1 MKKIFTKLAL
11 MAVALLM
18 GGANSAWAKTVTEVY
33 DFATWGTANLNSNSY
48 ATITK
53 ASTASFT
60 VNGASLFNV
69 ISFTGTKTE
78 TVWTLLTERIAIS
91 EGVTYRLPSG
101 KNDKPRLGNEAA
113 SGAKYISITNLS
125 AGDKVT
131 FGSVSGFKFFSE
143 NATANGEAIVKD
155 AAVTSDVEYIMTADG
170 HLDIYCDSRAW
181 ASFQKLT
188 VVCEIPDVEMIKTFE
203 FNFESLTSHSETTVA
218 GQTNVNKVG
227 CQAYSIASDAIDG
240 ITINGSHLW
249 KITANKSY
257 GIFGR
262 TGKATIT
269 YNGYFPAGSVIKYT
283 TMTEGDKESET
294 KTIEVA
300 QYQGVTNMSVY
311 IPKPAPLEL
320 TLNANDF
327 GTFSA
332 AYNTKIEGAKVYTAK
347 LAGEKIV
354 ATLVESGIVPAANG
368 VILVK
373 DGETVTATY
382 TAEMANDAAYG
393 ANDLVATTKADGSL
407 ATIQNTALVLSG
419 NTFKTYTGSALV
431 ANKAYFEYTGSG
443 ESAKTLTIIFNND
456 EATGINAAET
466 LNVAGSKKVMINNT
480 FVIIKGNKKYNAVG
494 CEMK

>member
-1 MKKIFTKLAL
+1 MKKIFTKLTL
-11 MAVALLM
+11 LAVVLLM
-18 GGANSAWAKTVTEVY
+18 GVNFAFAKTATEVY
-33 DFATWGTANLNSNSY
+33 DFATWGVANLNSNSY

-53 ASTASFT
+53 APATSFV
-60 VNGASLFNV
+60 VNGVNMFNIV
-69 ISFTGTKTE
+69 SFTGTKTSA
-78 TVWTLLTERIAIS
+78 VWTLPSERIAIS

-113 SGAKYISITNLS
+113 SGVKYISITNLS

-155 AAVTSDVEYIMTADG
+155 AAVASDVEYTMTAGG

-188 VVCEIPDVEMIKTFE
+188 VIYEIPDVEMINTYG
-203 FNFESLTSHSETTVA
+203 FNFENLTSHSDATVGSA
-218 GQTNVNKVG
+218 QTVNNVG
-227 CQAYSIASDAIDG
+227 CQAYAIASDAVEG

-283 TMTEGDKESET
+283 TMKSGDLESET
-294 KTIEVA
+294 RTIEVA
-300 QYQGVTNMSVY
+300 QYEGITNMSVY

-347 LAGEKIV
+347 LTDEKIV

-382 TAEMANDAAYG
+382 TAEKANEVAFADNG
-393 ANDLVATTKADGSL
+393 LKATTLADGSL
-407 ATIQNTALVLSG
+407 AAKEGALVLSG
-419 NTFKTYTGSALV
+419 SSFKSFAGAAFA
-431 ANKAYFEYTGSG
+431 ANKAFFPYSSTEAKPLSIEFSDGETTGI
-443 ESAKTLTIIFNND
+443 SAVKT
-456 EATGINAAET
+456 INAAKSIK
-466 LNVAGSKKVMINNT
+466 AIINNKL
-480 FVIIKGNKKYNAVG
+480 VIVKGDKKYNVAG